1 MRKLYQT
8 EARINQEVCQ
18 ILAKLKNNQAQ
29 GVATQQ
35 VIDELIGQ
43 YETTINLSFSANIL
57 HNGLEYAGR
66 LYNHIVKIEYKRFTQ
81 FVIKQSLDSSVKEYI
96 VLRLK
101 KTKKRL
107 LLQSPMKHENSGL
120 EILYL
125 VTGGKRK
132 KYCENHQI
140 IKQIY
145 KEIHKESKKNAF
157 NYFKD
162 RCQIKYQHFKAKLEY
177 RKWMIKSYIWH

>member
-8 EARINQEVCQ
+8 EARTNQEVCQ
-18 ILAKLKNNQAQ
+18 ILAKLRSSQEQ
-29 GVATQQ
+29 GEPSQN
-35 VIDELIGQ
+35 VIDELLGQ
-43 YETTINLSFSANIL
+43 YETIINLSFSANIL

-66 LYNHIVKIEYKRFTQ
+66 LYNHVVKLEYKRFTQ
-81 FVIKQSLDSSVKEYI
+81 FVIKQPLDSAVKEYI

-107 LLQSPMKHENSGL
+107 LRHSPMKQENSGL

-125 VTGGKRK
+125 VTGGRRK
-132 KYCENHQI
+132 KYSENHQI

-145 KEIHKESKKNAF
+145 TEIQRESKKSAF
-157 NYFKD
+157 KYFKD
-162 RCQIKYQHFKAKLEY
+162 RCQLKYRYFKAKQEY